1 MVYNWRDKACYGGE
15 EGWWIVCNNLFMPGP
30 DTKDTSEFLESSV
43 YPKPAAHNG
52 HYHISGNVIAGNEK
66 VNEDNWQ
73 GVGIEGGASRE
84 DIELAAPRKMFGS
97 DPYKAYTNV
106 MANVGANRPADA
118 VDRRVLAEVAGR
130 SGSIINS
137 QEEVGGWP
145 KLKAKRAPKD
155 SDGDGVPDKWE
166 KRNGLDRKDPSDGAK
181 ITPSGYSNLEL
192 YLHSLAK

>member
-1 MVYNWRDKACYGGE
+1 
-15 EGWWIVCNNLFMPGP
+15 MPGP
-30 DTKDTSEFLESSV
+30 DTKDTSEFIESSV
-43 YPKPAAHNG
+43 YPKPAAYNG
-52 HYHISGNVIAGNEK
+52 HYHISGNVIVDNEK

-84 DIELAAPRKMFGS
+84 DIEMAAPRRMFGS

-166 KRNGLDRKDPSDGAK
+166 RRNGLDRKDPTDGAK